1 VLKARVVRCPRPAL
15 ATEALEA
22 FIARWLGVPKSAV
35 SVAHGGKSRLK
46 QVVIA
51 GNAEA
56 LSHLITQR
64 IGALTGQS

>member
-1 VLKARVVRCPRPAL
+1 LRCLRPTL
-15 ATEALEA
+15 ANKALEA
-22 FIARWLGVPKSAV
+22 LIVRWLGVPKSTV

>member
-1 VLKARVVRCPRPAL
+1 M
-15 ATEALEA
+15 
-22 FIARWLGVPKSAV
+22 PKSTV
-35 SVAHGGKSRLK
+35 GVAHGGKSRLK

-64 IGALTGQS
+64 IGATNRTELSQSQQRSLAPRCADLALQ

>member
-1 VLKARVVRCPRPAL
+1 M
-15 ATEALEA
+15 
-22 FIARWLGVPKSAV
+22 RWLGVPKSTV

>member
-1 VLKARVVRCPRPAL
+1 VSKARVVRCPRPAL

-22 FIARWLGVPKSAV
+22 FIARWLGVPKSTV

>member
-1 VLKARVVRCPRPAL
+1 MRCPRPAL

-22 FIARWLGVPKSAV
+22 FIARWLGVPKSTV
-35 SVAHGGKSRLK
+35 SVSHGGKSRLK

>member
-1 VLKARVVRCPRPAL
+1 LRCLRPTL
-15 ATEALEA
+15 ANKALEA
-22 FIARWLGVPKSAV
+22 LIVRWFGVPKSTV

>member
-1 VLKARVVRCPRPAL
+1 LRCLRPTLANKAH
-15 ATEALEA
+15 EAL
-22 FIARWLGVPKSAV
+22 IVRWLGVPKSTV

>member
-1 VLKARVVRCPRPAL
+1 LRCLRPTL
-15 ATEALEA
+15 ANKALEA
-22 FIARWLGVPKSAV
+22 LIVRWLGVPKSTV

-46 QVVIA
+46 QVVIV

>member
-1 VLKARVVRCPRPAL
+1 MRCLRPTL
-15 ATEALEA
+15 ANKALEA
-22 FIARWLGVPKSAV
+22 LIVRWLGVPKSTV

>member
-1 VLKARVVRCPRPAL
+1 MRCLRPTL
-15 ATEALEA
+15 ANKALEA
-22 FIARWLGVPKSAV
+22 LIVRWLGVPKSTV
-35 SVAHGGKSRLK
+35 IVAHGGKSRLK
-46 QVVIA
+46 QVVIV

>member
-1 VLKARVVRCPRPAL
+1 LRWLRPTL
-15 ATEALEA
+15 ANKALEA
-22 FIARWLGVPKSAV
+22 LIVRWLGVPKSTV